1 MAQVKDQR
9 EIVEPLFSVIDKAKL
24 MSLGLAGVMIV
35 AAILLITTTI
45 RLSAMSRERETSIMR
60 LVGASSL
67 FIQAPFMIE
76 GALAALTGALLA
88 VGSLF
93 LGVKFVI
100 GGWIAPAFKWTSF
113 VGMREVWIMT
123 PVLVVAALLLAV
135 VASAFS
141 LAKYTKV

>member
-1 MAQVKDQR
+1 M
-9 EIVEPLFSVIDKAKL
+9 
-24 MSLGLAGVMIV
+24 
-35 AAILLITTTI
+35 
-45 RLSAMSRERETSIMR
+45 
-60 LVGASSL
+60 
-67 FIQAPFMIE
+67 
-76 GALAALTGALLA
+76 
-88 VGSLF
+88 
-93 LGVKFVI
+93 KFVI